1 MSQSAVI
8 AIFKDTMLTIFFVA
22 GPMLIV
28 GLVVGVLISMFEAV
42 TSIREMTLTFV
53 PKIIAVGLV
62 FLLTLPWTMAKLTT
76 FTINIFQQI
85 TVKSITCQIY
95 CFIGRW

>member
-1 MSQSAVI
+1 MDQGSVI
-8 AIFKDTMLTIFFVA
+8 TIFRNTLLTIFYVA

-53 PKIIAVGLV
+53 PKIIAVGITALIA
-62 FLLTLPWTMAKLTT
+62 LPWIIAKLMN

-85 TVKSITCQIY
+85 PTCVQ
-95 CFIGRW
+95 

>member
-8 AIFKDTMLTIFFVA
+8 AIFRDTILTIFFVA

-62 FLLTLPWTMAKLTT
+62 FLFTLPWIMTKLTT

-85 TVKSITCQIY
+85 PN
-95 CFIGRW
+95 FIR